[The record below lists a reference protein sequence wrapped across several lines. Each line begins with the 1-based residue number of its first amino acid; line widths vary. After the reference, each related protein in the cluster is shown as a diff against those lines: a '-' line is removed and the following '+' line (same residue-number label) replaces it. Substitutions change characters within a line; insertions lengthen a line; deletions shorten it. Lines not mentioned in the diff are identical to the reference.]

1 MVVKA
6 FAASGL
12 PHLASTRDTRDRLD
26 LVTGGVPGTGDGCT
40 WAPAG

>member
-1 MVVKA
+1 VVVKA
-6 FAASGL
+6 FAASEL

-26 LVTGGVPGTGDGCT
+26 LVTDDVPETGDGST